1 MLCRVHSE
9 CLTGDVFASRRC
21 DCGSQLHA
29 AMRRVAQEGGVILYL
44 RQEGRGIGLSAKLH
58 AYKLQ
63 EQGYDT
69 VDANIKLG
77 YAPDLRDYGV
87 GAQILRDLGV
97 RHLRLLTNNPLKIQG
112 LSGHGLDVV
121 EHVAISIPAHADNQ
135 HYLDTKRERMG
146 HMI

>member
-1 MLCRVHSE
+1 M
-9 CLTGDVFASRRC
+9 AS
-21 DCGSQLHA
+21 
-29 AMRRVAQEGGVILYL
+29 
-44 RQEGRGIGLSAKLH
+44 
-58 AYKLQ
+58 
-63 EQGYDT
+63 

-77 YAPDLRDYGV
+77 FAPDLRDYGV

-121 EHVAISIPAHADNQ
+121 EHVAISMQPHEDNQ
-135 HYLDTKRERMG
+135 YYLDTKRDRMG